1 MFVAQVKNDLIILGS
16 EPVGITS
23 RVQGETADSDIGT
36 KKVSSKG
43 Y

>member
-23 RVQGETADSDIGT
+23 EFREKLQILI
-36 KKVSSKG
+36 
-43 Y
+43 